1 MIIDLK
7 SLIKKQNHEPKHAKE
22 KPAKNKKWRLLG
34 KILLISLAVVVLI
47 TGIAGLTLLNYIVRT
62 TPEIDP
68 NNIYDLLA
76 RTSVILDDQGEK
88 IQSIETEEYRTN
100 ISIEVMPEN
109 LIDAFVAIEDKT
121 FYEHHGFNYVRLMGA
136 IKDGIFKGER
146 IQGTSTITQQL
157 ARNLYLTNERTMIRK
172 LREAYYT
179 IQLERALEKDEI
191 MEAYLNTIF
200 LGFNSYGVETASRS
214 YFSKSASELTLEE
227 CATIAAIPKNP
238 SGFAPLKRFDSSEIA
253 ADDPNIVKRSSLYTL
268 LFNDR
273 FLDRQRQVLDQM
285 LEQQMISQEEWETA
299 RATDMKTAMNPA
311 ELIME
316 DVNSYFVDFLLQQV
330 RADLMTELNLD
341 GSEANRLLQGG
352 GLKIFSTLNREMQ
365 TIASEEF
372 KKNAN
377 FPRVVNLK
385 KDRAGNVLDSEGR
398 VILYNRASYFD
409 GDGNFLLTPS
419 EYSVDS
425 GGNLVL
431 LAGKRL
437 NFYKTQ
443 TSSGTDY
450 NIEFKNLYHV
460 TDGVFYVNNGG
471 TINVGKKYKSRDE
484 AGNLIIDESFFFD
497 HPEFFHFGD
506 NGIFLQQDQY
516 ALRQDVVQPQGAMV
530 ISDWHTGQIKAM
542 VGGRNLNGRKLYNR
556 AVSPR
561 QPGSAIKP
569 IGVYGPALQFDPKD
583 KTQWTAS
590 SYIEDAEFY
599 VEGKLWPKNWYEG
612 YRGYATLRKSVEQSM
627 NINAVKVLE
636 DIGIQKSLDFLEG
649 LGVTSLEKDDRNLAA
664 LGLGGMTRGISPLE
678 MTAAYSAFP
687 NGGEYIAPAAYT
699 KVLDGEGNVLIE
711 KESYRNQAM
720 DKGVAFIMT
729 DILRTTVSQGIAR
742 SAAIPNQPVAGKTGT
757 TTDNYDS
764 WFSGFTPQFASAV
777 WIGNDYNVELS
788 EGSAAAAKLWSTIM
802 RQVSEG
808 IPTGSYPVPDN
819 VEKKYGEYYLLGTYA
834 IRKQP
839 TAPPPEVTEGAI
851 TGGGITSEGGVV
863 TPPDP
868 RDPPIPG
875 PEPDPVTPPVPPADP
890 VTPPAPPEEP
900 VDDMP
905 EWLKPEGDD

>member
-1 MIIDLK
+1 MTQK
-7 SLIKKQNHEPKHAKE
+7 ETHEPKHAKE
-22 KPAKNKKWRLLG
+22 KPVKNKKRLLL
-34 KILLISLAVVVLI
+34 KILLIFLATVVLV
-47 TGIAGLTLLNYIVRT
+47 TGIAGLTLLSYIVRT

-76 RTSVILDDQGEK
+76 RTSVIVDDQGNK

-100 ISIEVMPEN
+100 ISIEQMPEN
-109 LIDAFVAIEDKT
+109 LVNAFVAIEDKT
-121 FYEHHGFNYVRLMGA
+121 FYEHNGFNYVRLMGA
-136 IKDGIFKGER
+136 LKDSIFEGER

-157 ARNLYLTNERTMIRK
+157 ARNLYLTNERTIIRK

-179 IQLERALEKDEI
+179 IQLERALDKDEI

-200 LGFNSYGVETASRS
+200 LGFNSYGVETASKS
-214 YFSKSASELTLEE
+214 YFSKSAAELTLEE
-227 CATIAAIPKNP
+227 CAAIAAIPKNP
-238 SGFAPLKRFDSSEIA
+238 SGFAPLKRFDSSEIP
-253 ADDPNIVKRSSLYTL
+253 ADDPNIVRRSSLYTL
-268 LFNDR
+268 IFNDR
-273 FLDRQRQVLDQM
+273 FLDRQRQILDQM
-285 LEQQMISQEEWETA
+285 LEQGMITQEELEA
-299 RATDMKTAMNPA
+299 AKAVDMKRAMNPA
-311 ELIME
+311 ELVLE
-316 DVNSYFVDFLLQQV
+316 DVNSYFIDFLLQQV
-330 RADLMTELNLD
+330 RGDLMTELNID
-341 GSEANRLLQGG
+341 GTEASRLLQGG
-352 GLKIFSTLNREMQ
+352 GLKIFSTLNTGMQ
-365 TIASEEF
+365 NIASEEF
-372 KKNAN
+372 KKNTN

-385 KDRAGNVLDSEGR
+385 KDRAGNILDSEGR
-398 VILYNRASYFD
+398 SILYNRATYFD
-409 GDGNFLLTPS
+409 GNGNFLLSPS
-419 EYSVDS
+419 EYTVDS
-425 GGNLVL
+425 EGNLIL

-450 NIEFKNLYHV
+450 SIEFKNLYHI

-471 TINVGKKYKSRDE
+471 TINIGKKYKSRDD
-484 AGNLIIDESFFFD
+484 AGNLIIDESFLFD

-506 NGIFLQQDQY
+506 SGIFLEPGQY

-556 AVSPR
+556 AMSPR

-569 IGVYGPALQFDPKD
+569 IGVYGPALQFDPED

-590 SYIEDAEFY
+590 SYIEDAEFF

-612 YRGYATLRKSVEQSM
+612 YRGYVTLRNSVEQSI
-627 NINAVKVLE
+627 NVNAVKVLE
-636 DIGIQKSLDFLEG
+636 DIGIRKSLDFLEG
-649 LGVTSLEKDDRNLAA
+649 LGVTSLKNDDHNLAA
-664 LGLGGMTRGISPLE
+664 LGLGGMTVGISPLE

-687 NGGEYIAPAAYT
+687 NGGEYIAPSAYT

-711 KESYRNQAM
+711 KESYRHQAM

-729 DILRTTVSQGIAR
+729 DILRTTVSRGIAH
-742 SAAIPNQPVAGKTGT
+742 SATVPNQPVAGKTGT

-764 WFSGFTPQFASAV
+764 WFSGFTPQYASAL

-802 RQVSEG
+802 KRVLEG
-808 IPTGSYPVPDN
+808 VPTGAYPAPDN

-851 TGGGITSEGGVV
+851 TGGGITNEGGVV
-863 TPPDP
+863 NPPDP

-875 PEPDPVTPPVPPADP
+875 PEPVNPPAPPADP
-890 VTPPAPPEEP
+890 VTPPAPPSEP
-900 VDDMP
+900 TDDMP
-905 EWLKPEGDD
+905 EWLKPEGED

>member
-1 MIIDLK
+1 MTQK
-7 SLIKKQNHEPKHAKE
+7 ETHEPKHAKE
-22 KPAKNKKWRLLG
+22 KPVKNKKKRLLL
-34 KILLISLAVVVLI
+34 KILLIFLATVVLV
-47 TGIAGLTLLNYIVRT
+47 TGIAGLTLLSYIVRT

-76 RTSVILDDQGEK
+76 RTSVIVDDQGNK

-100 ISIEVMPEN
+100 ISIEQIPEN
-109 LIDAFVAIEDKT
+109 LVNAFIAIEDKT
-121 FYEHHGFNYVRLMGA
+121 FYEHNGFNYVRLMGA
-136 IKDGIFKGER
+136 VKDSIFEGER

-179 IQLERALEKDEI
+179 IQLERALDKDEI

-200 LGFNSYGVETASRS
+200 LGFNSYGVETASKS
-214 YFSKSASELTLEE
+214 YFSKTAAELTLEE
-227 CATIAAIPKNP
+227 CAAIASIPKNP
-238 SGFAPLKRFDSSEIA
+238 SGFALLKRFDSSEIP
-253 ADDPNIVKRSSLYTL
+253 ADDPNIVRRSSLYTL

-273 FLDRQRQVLDQM
+273 FLDRQRQILDQM
-285 LEQQMISQEEWETA
+285 LEQGMITQEELEA
-299 RATDMKTAMNPA
+299 AKAVDMKTAMNPA
-311 ELIME
+311 ELVME
-316 DVNSYFVDFLLQQV
+316 DVNSYFIDFLLQQV
-330 RADLMTELNLD
+330 RGDLMTELNID
-341 GSEANRLLQGG
+341 GTEASRLLQGG
-352 GLKIFSTLNREMQ
+352 GLKIFSTLNTGMQ
-365 TIASEEF
+365 NIASEEF
-372 KKNAN
+372 KKNTN

-385 KDRAGNVLDSEGR
+385 KDRAGNILDSEGR
-398 VILYNRASYFD
+398 IILYNRVTYFD
-409 GDGNFLLTPS
+409 GNGNFLLSPS
-419 EYSVDS
+419 EYTVDPE
-425 GGNLVL
+425 GNLIL

-450 NIEFKNLYHV
+450 SIEFKNLYHI

-471 TINVGKKYKSRDE
+471 TINIGKKYKSRDD
-484 AGNLIIDESFFFD
+484 AGNLIIDESFLFD

-506 NGIFLQQDQY
+506 NGIFLEPGQF

-556 AVSPR
+556 AMSPR

-569 IGVYGPALQFDPKD
+569 IGVYGPALQFDPED

-590 SYIEDAEFY
+590 SYIEDAEFF

-612 YRGYATLRKSVEQSM
+612 YRGYVTLRNSIEQSI
-627 NINAVKVLE
+627 NVNAVKVLE
-636 DIGIQKSLDFLEG
+636 DIGIRKSLDFLEG
-649 LGVTSLEKDDRNLAA
+649 LGVTSLKNDDHNLAA
-664 LGLGGMTRGISPLE
+664 LGLGGMTVGISPLE

-687 NGGEYIAPAAYT
+687 NGGEYIAPSAYT
-699 KVLDGEGNVLIE
+699 KVLDAEGKVLIE
-711 KESYRNQAM
+711 KESYRHQAM

-729 DILRTTVSQGIAR
+729 DILRTTVSRGIAH
-742 SAAIPNQPVAGKTGT
+742 SATVPNQPVAGKTGT

-764 WFSGFTPQFASAV
+764 WFSGFTPQYASAL

-802 RQVSEG
+802 KRVLEG
-808 IPTGSYPVPDN
+808 VPTGAYPAPDN

-863 TPPDP
+863 NPPDP

-875 PEPDPVTPPVPPADP
+875 PEPVNPPAPPADP
-890 VTPPAPPEEP
+890 VTPPAPPSEP
-900 VDDMP
+900 TDDMP
-905 EWLKPEGDD
+905 EWLKPEGED

>member
-1 MIIDLK
+1 MTQK
-7 SLIKKQNHEPKHAKE
+7 ETHEPKHAKE
-22 KPAKNKKWRLLG
+22 KPVKNKKRLLL
-34 KILLISLAVVVLI
+34 KILLVFLAVVVLV
-47 TGIAGLTLLNYIVRT
+47 TGIAGLTLLSYIVRT

-76 RTSVILDDQGEK
+76 RTSVIVDDHGNK

-100 ISIEVMPEN
+100 ISIEQMPDN
-109 LIDAFVAIEDKT
+109 LVNAFVAIEDKT
-121 FYEHHGFNYVRLMGA
+121 FYEHNGFNYVRLMGA
-136 IKDGIFKGER
+136 LKDSLFEGER

-179 IQLERALEKDEI
+179 IQLERALDKDEI

-200 LGFNSYGVETASRS
+200 LGFNSYGVETASKS
-214 YFSKSASELTLEE
+214 YFSKSAAELTLEE
-227 CATIAAIPKNP
+227 CAAIAAIPKNP
-238 SGFAPLKRFDSSEIA
+238 SGFAPLKRFDSSEIP
-253 ADDPNIVKRSSLYTL
+253 ADDPNIVRRSSLYTL

-273 FLDRQRQVLDQM
+273 FLDRQRQILDQM
-285 LEQQMISQEEWETA
+285 LEQGMITQDELEA
-299 RATDMKTAMNPA
+299 AKAVDMKTAMNPA
-311 ELIME
+311 ELVLE
-316 DVNSYFVDFLLQQV
+316 DVNSYFIDFLLQQV
-330 RADLMTELNLD
+330 RADLMTELNID
-341 GSEANRLLQGG
+341 GTEASRLLQGG
-352 GLKIFSTLNREMQ
+352 GLKIFSTLNTEMQ
-365 TIASEEF
+365 NIASEEF
-372 KKNAN
+372 KKNTN

-385 KDRAGNVLDSEGR
+385 KDRVGNILDSEGR
-398 VILYNRASYFD
+398 IILYNRATYFD
-409 GDGNFLLTPS
+409 GDGNFLLSPS
-419 EYSVDS
+419 EYTVDPE
-425 GGNLVL
+425 GNLIL

-450 NIEFKNLYHV
+450 SIEFKNLYHI

-471 TINVGKKYKSRDE
+471 TINIGKKYKSRDD
-484 AGNLIIDESFFFD
+484 AGNLIIEESFLFD
-497 HPEFFHFGD
+497 HPEFLHFGD
-506 NGIFLQQDQY
+506 NGIFLEPGQY

-556 AVSPR
+556 AMSPR

-569 IGVYGPALQFDPKD
+569 IGVYGPALQFDPED

-590 SYIEDAEFY
+590 SYIEDAEFF

-612 YRGYATLRKSVEQSM
+612 YRGYVTLRNSVEQSI
-627 NINAVKVLE
+627 NVNAVKVLE
-636 DIGIQKSLDFLEG
+636 DIGIRKSLDFLEG
-649 LGVTSLEKDDRNLAA
+649 LGVTSLKNDDHNLAA
-664 LGLGGMTRGISPLE
+664 LGLGGMTVGISPLE

-687 NGGEYIAPAAYT
+687 NGGEYIAPSAYT
-699 KVLDGEGNVLIE
+699 KVLDAEGNVLIE
-711 KESYRNQAM
+711 KESYRHQAM

-729 DILRTTVSQGIAR
+729 DILRTTVSRGIAH
-742 SAAIPNQPVAGKTGT
+742 SATVPNQPVAGKTGT

-764 WFSGFTPQFASAV
+764 WFSGFTPQYASAL

-802 RQVSEG
+802 KRVLEG
-808 IPTGSYPVPDN
+808 VPTGTYPAPDN
-819 VEKKYGEYYLLGTYA
+819 VEKKYGEYYLLGTYN

-863 TPPDP
+863 NPPDP

-875 PEPDPVTPPVPPADP
+875 PEP
-890 VTPPAPPEEP
+890 VTPPAPPADPGTPPPSEP
-900 VDDMP
+900 TDDMP

>member
-1 MIIDLK
+1 MTQK
-7 SLIKKQNHEPKHAKE
+7 ETHEPKHAKE
-22 KPAKNKKWRLLG
+22 KPVKNKKRLLL
-34 KILLISLAVVVLI
+34 KILLIFLAVVVLV
-47 TGIAGLTLLNYIVRT
+47 TGIAGLTLLSYIVRT

-76 RTSVILDDQGEK
+76 RTSVIVDDQGNK

-100 ISIEVMPEN
+100 ISIEQMPDN
-109 LIDAFVAIEDKT
+109 LVNAFVAIEDKT
-121 FYEHHGFNYVRLMGA
+121 FYEHNGFNYVRLMGA
-136 IKDGIFKGER
+136 LKDSLFEGAR

-179 IQLERALEKDEI
+179 IQLERALDKDEI

-200 LGFNSYGVETASRS
+200 LGFNSYGVETASKS
-214 YFSKSASELTLEE
+214 YFSKSAAELTLEE
-227 CATIAAIPKNP
+227 CAAIAAIPKNP
-238 SGFAPLKRFDSSEIA
+238 SGFAPLKRFDSSEIP
-253 ADDPNIVKRSSLYTL
+253 ADDPNIVRRSSLYTL

-273 FLDRQRQVLDQM
+273 FLDRQRQILDQM
-285 LEQQMISQEEWETA
+285 LEQGMITQDELEA
-299 RATDMKTAMNPA
+299 AKAVDMKTAMNPA
-311 ELIME
+311 ELVLE
-316 DVNSYFVDFLLQQV
+316 DVNSYFIDFLLQQV
-330 RADLMTELNLD
+330 RADLMTELNID
-341 GSEANRLLQGG
+341 GTEASRLLQGG
-352 GLKIFSTLNREMQ
+352 GLKIFSTLNTEMQ
-365 TIASEEF
+365 NIASEEF
-372 KKNAN
+372 KKNTN

-385 KDRAGNVLDSEGR
+385 KDRAGNILDSEGR
-398 VILYNRASYFD
+398 IILYNRGTYFD
-409 GDGNFLLTPS
+409 GNGNFLLSPS
-419 EYSVDS
+419 EYTVDPE
-425 GGNLVL
+425 GNLIL

-450 NIEFKNLYHV
+450 SIEFKNLYHI

-471 TINVGKKYKSRDE
+471 TINIGKKYKSRDD
-484 AGNLIIDESFFFD
+484 AGNLIIEESFLFD

-506 NGIFLQQDQY
+506 NGIFLEPGQY

-556 AVSPR
+556 AMSPR

-569 IGVYGPALQFDPKD
+569 IGVYGPALQFDPED

-590 SYIEDAEFY
+590 SYIEDAEFF

-612 YRGYATLRKSVEQSM
+612 YRGYVTLRNSVEQSI
-627 NINAVKVLE
+627 NVNAVKVLE
-636 DIGIQKSLDFLEG
+636 DIGIRKSLDFLEG
-649 LGVTSLEKDDRNLAA
+649 LGVTSLKNDDHNLAA
-664 LGLGGMTRGISPLE
+664 LGLGGMTVGISPLE

-687 NGGEYIAPAAYT
+687 NGGEYIAPSAYT
-699 KVLDGEGNVLIE
+699 KVLDAEGNVLIE
-711 KESYRNQAM
+711 KESYRHQAM

-729 DILRTTVSQGIAR
+729 DILRTTVSRGIAH
-742 SAAIPNQPVAGKTGT
+742 SATVPNQPVAGKTGT

-764 WFSGFTPQFASAV
+764 WFSGFTPQYASAL

-802 RQVSEG
+802 KRVLEG
-808 IPTGSYPVPDN
+808 APTGTYPAPDN
-819 VEKKYGEYYLLGTYA
+819 VEKKYGEYYLLGTYN

-863 TPPDP
+863 NPPDP

-875 PEPDPVTPPVPPADP
+875 PEPVTPPAPPADP
-890 VTPPAPPEEP
+890 VTLPPSEP
-900 VDDMP
+900 TDDMP

>member
-1 MIIDLK
+1 MTQK
-7 SLIKKQNHEPKHAKE
+7 ETHEPKHAKE
-22 KPAKNKKWRLLG
+22 KPVKNKKKRLLL
-34 KILLISLAVVVLI
+34 KILLIFLATVVLV
-47 TGIAGLTLLNYIVRT
+47 TGIAGLTLLSYIVRT

-76 RTSVILDDQGEK
+76 RTSVIVDDQGNK

-100 ISIEVMPEN
+100 ISIEQIPEN
-109 LIDAFVAIEDKT
+109 LVNAFIAIEDKT
-121 FYEHHGFNYVRLMGA
+121 FYEHNGFNYVRLMGA
-136 IKDGIFKGER
+136 LKDSIFEGER

-179 IQLERALEKDEI
+179 IQLERALDKDEI

-200 LGFNSYGVETASRS
+200 LGFNSYGVETASKS
-214 YFSKSASELTLEE
+214 YFSKTAAELTLEE
-227 CATIAAIPKNP
+227 CAAIASIPKNP
-238 SGFAPLKRFDSSEIA
+238 SGFALLKRFDSSEIP
-253 ADDPNIVKRSSLYTL
+253 ADDPNIVRRSSLYTL

-273 FLDRQRQVLDQM
+273 FLDRQRQILDQM
-285 LEQQMISQEEWETA
+285 LEQGMITQEELEA
-299 RATDMKTAMNPA
+299 AKAVDMKTAMNPA
-311 ELIME
+311 ELVME
-316 DVNSYFVDFLLQQV
+316 DVNSYFIDFLLQQV
-330 RADLMTELNLD
+330 RGDLMTELNID
-341 GSEANRLLQGG
+341 GTEASRLLQGG
-352 GLKIFSTLNREMQ
+352 GLKIFSTLNTGMQ
-365 TIASEEF
+365 NIASEEF
-372 KKNAN
+372 KKNTN

-385 KDRAGNVLDSEGR
+385 KDRAGNILDSEGR
-398 VILYNRASYFD
+398 IILYNRVTYFD
-409 GDGNFLLTPS
+409 GNGNFLLSPS
-419 EYSVDS
+419 EYTVDPE
-425 GGNLVL
+425 GNLIL

-450 NIEFKNLYHV
+450 SIEFKNLYHI

-471 TINVGKKYKSRDE
+471 TINIGKKYKSRDD
-484 AGNLIIDESFFFD
+484 AGNLIIDESFLFD

-506 NGIFLQQDQY
+506 NGIFLEPGQF

-556 AVSPR
+556 AMSPR

-569 IGVYGPALQFDPKD
+569 IGVYGPALQFDPED

-590 SYIEDAEFY
+590 SYIEDAEFF
-599 VEGKLWPKNWYEG
+599 VKGKLWPKNWYEG
-612 YRGYATLRKSVEQSM
+612 YRGYVTLRNSIEQSI
-627 NINAVKVLE
+627 NVNAVKVLE
-636 DIGIQKSLDFLEG
+636 DIGIRKSLDFLEG
-649 LGVTSLEKDDRNLAA
+649 LGVTSLKNDDHNLAA
-664 LGLGGMTRGISPLE
+664 LGLGGMTVGISPLE

-687 NGGEYIAPAAYT
+687 NGGEYIAPSAYT
-699 KVLDGEGNVLIE
+699 KVLDAEGKVLIE
-711 KESYRNQAM
+711 KESYRHQAM

-729 DILRTTVSQGIAR
+729 DILRTTVSRGIAH
-742 SAAIPNQPVAGKTGT
+742 SATVPNQPVAGKTGT

-764 WFSGFTPQFASAV
+764 WFSGFTPQYASAL

-802 RQVSEG
+802 KRVLEG
-808 IPTGSYPVPDN
+808 VPTGAYPAPDN

-863 TPPDP
+863 NPPDP

-875 PEPDPVTPPVPPADP
+875 PEPVNPPAPPADP
-890 VTPPAPPEEP
+890 VTPPAPPSEP
-900 VDDMP
+900 TDDMP
-905 EWLKPEGDD
+905 EWLKPEGED

>member
-1 MIIDLK
+1 MTQK
-7 SLIKKQNHEPKHAKE
+7 ETHEPKHAKE
-22 KPAKNKKWRLLG
+22 KPVKNKKRLLL
-34 KILLISLAVVVLI
+34 KILLIFLATVVLV
-47 TGIAGLTLLNYIVRT
+47 TGIAGLTLLSYIVRT

-76 RTSVILDDQGEK
+76 RTSVIVDDQGNK

-100 ISIEVMPEN
+100 ISIEQMPDN
-109 LIDAFVAIEDKT
+109 LVNAFVAIEDKT
-121 FYEHHGFNYVRLMGA
+121 FYEHNGFNYVRLMGA
-136 IKDGIFKGER
+136 LKDSIFEGER

-157 ARNLYLTNERTMIRK
+157 ARNLYLTNERTIIRK

-179 IQLERALEKDEI
+179 IQLERALDKDEI

-200 LGFNSYGVETASRS
+200 LGFNSYGVETASKS
-214 YFSKSASELTLEE
+214 YFSKSAAELTLEE
-227 CATIAAIPKNP
+227 CAAIAAIPKNP
-238 SGFAPLKRFDSSEIA
+238 SGFAPLKRFDSSEIP
-253 ADDPNIVKRSSLYTL
+253 ADDPNIVRRSSLYTL
-268 LFNDR
+268 IFNDR
-273 FLDRQRQVLDQM
+273 FLDRQRQILDQM
-285 LEQQMISQEEWETA
+285 LEQDMITQDELEA
-299 RATDMKTAMNPA
+299 AKAVDMKTAMNPA
-311 ELIME
+311 ELVLE
-316 DVNSYFVDFLLQQV
+316 DVNSYFIDFLLQQV
-330 RADLMTELNLD
+330 RGDLMTELNID
-341 GSEANRLLQGG
+341 GTEASRLLQGG
-352 GLKIFSTLNREMQ
+352 GLKIFSTLNTGMQ
-365 TIASEEF
+365 NIASEEF
-372 KKNAN
+372 KKNTN

-385 KDRAGNVLDSEGR
+385 KDRAGNILDSEGR
-398 VILYNRASYFD
+398 IILYNRATYFD
-409 GDGNFLLTPS
+409 GNGNFLLSPS
-419 EYSVDS
+419 EYTVDS
-425 GGNLVL
+425 EGNLIL

-450 NIEFKNLYHV
+450 SIEFKNLYHI

-471 TINVGKKYKSRDE
+471 TINIGKKYKSRDD
-484 AGNLIIDESFFFD
+484 AGNLIIDESFLFD

-506 NGIFLQQDQY
+506 SGIFLEPGQY

-556 AVSPR
+556 AMSPR

-569 IGVYGPALQFDPKD
+569 IGVYGPALQFDPED

-590 SYIEDAEFY
+590 SYIEDAEFF

-612 YRGYATLRKSVEQSM
+612 YRGYVTLRNSVEQSI
-627 NINAVKVLE
+627 NVNAVKVLE
-636 DIGIQKSLDFLEG
+636 DIGIRKSLDFLEG
-649 LGVTSLEKDDRNLAA
+649 LGVTSLKNDDHNLAA
-664 LGLGGMTRGISPLE
+664 LGLGGMTVGISPLE

-687 NGGEYIAPAAYT
+687 NGGEYIAPSAYT

-711 KESYRNQAM
+711 KESYRHQAM

-729 DILRTTVSQGIAR
+729 DILRTTVSRGIAH
-742 SAAIPNQPVAGKTGT
+742 SATVPGQPVAGKTGT

-764 WFSGFTPQFASAV
+764 WFSGFTPQYASAL

-802 RQVSEG
+802 KRVLEG
-808 IPTGSYPVPDN
+808 VPTGDYPAPGN
-819 VEKKYGEYYLLGTYA
+819 VEKKYGEYYLLGTYT

-839 TAPPPEVTEGAI
+839 TAPPPEVTEEAI
-851 TGGGITSEGGVV
+851 TTDGGVV
-863 TPPDP
+863 NPPDP

-875 PEPDPVTPPVPPADP
+875 PDPRDPPVPGPEPVTPPNPPANP
-890 VTPPAPPEEP
+890 TPPE
-900 VDDMP
+900 DDTP
-905 EWLKPEGDD
+905 EWLKPEGED

>member
-1 MIIDLK
+1 MTQK
-7 SLIKKQNHEPKHAKE
+7 ETHEPKHAKE
-22 KPAKNKKWRLLG
+22 KPVKNKKKRLLL
-34 KILLISLAVVVLI
+34 KILLIFLATVVLV
-47 TGIAGLTLLNYIVRT
+47 TGIAGLTLLSYIVRT

-76 RTSVILDDQGEK
+76 RTSVIVDDQGNK

-100 ISIEVMPEN
+100 ISIEQIPEN
-109 LIDAFVAIEDKT
+109 LVNAFIAIEDKT
-121 FYEHHGFNYVRLMGA
+121 FYEHNGFNYVRLMGA
-136 IKDGIFKGER
+136 LKDSIFEGER

-179 IQLERALEKDEI
+179 IQLERALDKDEI

-200 LGFNSYGVETASRS
+200 LGFNSYGVETASKS
-214 YFSKSASELTLEE
+214 YFSKTAAELTLEE
-227 CATIAAIPKNP
+227 CAAIASIPKNP
-238 SGFAPLKRFDSSEIA
+238 SGFALLKRFDSSEIP
-253 ADDPNIVKRSSLYTL
+253 ADDPNIVRRSSLYTL

-273 FLDRQRQVLDQM
+273 FLDRQRQILDQM
-285 LEQQMISQEEWETA
+285 LEQGMITQEELEA
-299 RATDMKTAMNPA
+299 AKAVDMKTAMNPA
-311 ELIME
+311 ELVME
-316 DVNSYFVDFLLQQV
+316 DVNSYFIDFLLQQV
-330 RADLMTELNLD
+330 RGDLMTELNID
-341 GSEANRLLQGG
+341 GTEASRLLQGG
-352 GLKIFSTLNREMQ
+352 GLKIFSTLNTGMQ
-365 TIASEEF
+365 NIASEEF
-372 KKNAN
+372 KKNTN

-385 KDRAGNVLDSEGR
+385 KDRAGNILDSEGR
-398 VILYNRASYFD
+398 IILYNRVTYFD
-409 GDGNFLLTPS
+409 GNGNFLLSPS
-419 EYSVDS
+419 EYTVDPE
-425 GGNLVL
+425 GNLIL

-450 NIEFKNLYHV
+450 SIEFKNLYHI

-471 TINVGKKYKSRDE
+471 TINIGKKYKSRDD
-484 AGNLIIDESFFFD
+484 AGNLIIDESFLFD

-506 NGIFLQQDQY
+506 NGIFLEPGQF

-556 AVSPR
+556 AMSPR

-569 IGVYGPALQFDPKD
+569 IGVYGPALQFDPED

-590 SYIEDAEFY
+590 SYIEDAEFF
-599 VEGKLWPKNWYEG
+599 VEGKPWPKNWYEG
-612 YRGYATLRKSVEQSM
+612 YRGYVTLRNSIEQSI
-627 NINAVKVLE
+627 NVNAVKVLE
-636 DIGIQKSLDFLEG
+636 DIGIRKSLDFLEG
-649 LGVTSLEKDDRNLAA
+649 LGVTSLKNDDHNLAA
-664 LGLGGMTRGISPLE
+664 LGLGGMTVGISPLE

-687 NGGEYIAPAAYT
+687 NGGEYIAPSAYT
-699 KVLDGEGNVLIE
+699 KVLDAEGKVLIE
-711 KESYRNQAM
+711 KESYRHQAM

-729 DILRTTVSQGIAR
+729 DILRTTVSRGIAH
-742 SAAIPNQPVAGKTGT
+742 SATVPNQPVAGKTGT

-764 WFSGFTPQFASAV
+764 WFSGFTPQYASAL

-802 RQVSEG
+802 KRVLEG
-808 IPTGSYPVPDN
+808 VPTGAYPAPDN

-863 TPPDP
+863 NPPDP

-875 PEPDPVTPPVPPADP
+875 PEPVNPPAPPADP
-890 VTPPAPPEEP
+890 VTPPAPPSEP
-900 VDDMP
+900 TDDMP
-905 EWLKPEGDD
+905 EWLKPEGED

>member
-1 MIIDLK
+1 MTQK
-7 SLIKKQNHEPKHAKE
+7 ETHEPKHAKE
-22 KPAKNKKWRLLG
+22 KPVKNKKKRLLL
-34 KILLISLAVVVLI
+34 KILLIFLATVVLV
-47 TGIAGLTLLNYIVRT
+47 TGIAGLTLLSYIVRT

-76 RTSVILDDQGEK
+76 RTSVIVDDQGNK

-100 ISIEVMPEN
+100 ISIEQIPEN
-109 LIDAFVAIEDKT
+109 LVNAFIAIEDKT
-121 FYEHHGFNYVRLMGA
+121 FYEHNGFNYVRLMGA
-136 IKDGIFKGER
+136 LKDSIFEGER

-179 IQLERALEKDEI
+179 IQLERALDKDEI

-200 LGFNSYGVETASRS
+200 LGFNSYGVETASKS
-214 YFSKSASELTLEE
+214 YFSKTAAELTLEE
-227 CATIAAIPKNP
+227 CAAIASIPKNP
-238 SGFAPLKRFDSSEIA
+238 SGFALLKRFDSSEIP
-253 ADDPNIVKRSSLYTL
+253 ADDPNIVRRSSLYTL

-273 FLDRQRQVLDQM
+273 FLDRQRQILDQM
-285 LEQQMISQEEWETA
+285 LEQGMITQEELEA
-299 RATDMKTAMNPA
+299 AKAVDMKTAMNPA
-311 ELIME
+311 ELVME
-316 DVNSYFVDFLLQQV
+316 DVNSYFIDFLLQQV
-330 RADLMTELNLD
+330 RGDLMTELNID
-341 GSEANRLLQGG
+341 GTEASRLLQGG
-352 GLKIFSTLNREMQ
+352 GLKIFSTLNTGMQ
-365 TIASEEF
+365 NIASEEF
-372 KKNAN
+372 KKNTN

-385 KDRAGNVLDSEGR
+385 KDRAGNILDSEGR
-398 VILYNRASYFD
+398 IILYNRVTYFD
-409 GDGNFLLTPS
+409 GNGNFLLSPS
-419 EYSVDS
+419 EYTVDPE
-425 GGNLVL
+425 GNLIL

-450 NIEFKNLYHV
+450 SIEFKNLYHI

-471 TINVGKKYKSRDE
+471 TINIGKKYKSRDD
-484 AGNLIIDESFFFD
+484 AGNLIIDESFLFD

-506 NGIFLQQDQY
+506 NGIFLEPGQF

-556 AVSPR
+556 AMSPR

-569 IGVYGPALQFDPKD
+569 IGVYGPALQFDPED

-590 SYIEDAEFY
+590 SYIEDAEFF

-612 YRGYATLRKSVEQSM
+612 YRGYVTLRNSIEQSI
-627 NINAVKVLE
+627 NVNAVKVLE
-636 DIGIQKSLDFLEG
+636 DIGIRKSLDFLEG
-649 LGVTSLEKDDRNLAA
+649 LGVTSLKNDDHNLAA
-664 LGLGGMTRGISPLE
+664 LGLGGMTVGISPLE

-687 NGGEYIAPAAYT
+687 NGGEYIAPSAYT
-699 KVLDGEGNVLIE
+699 KVLDAEGKVLIE
-711 KESYRNQAM
+711 KESYRHQAM

-729 DILRTTVSQGIAR
+729 DILRTTVSRGIAH
-742 SAAIPNQPVAGKTGT
+742 SATVPNQPVAGKTGT

-764 WFSGFTPQFASAV
+764 WFSGFTPQYASAL

-802 RQVSEG
+802 KRVLEG
-808 IPTGSYPVPDN
+808 VPTGAYPAPDN

-863 TPPDP
+863 NPPDP

-875 PEPDPVTPPVPPADP
+875 PEPVNPPAPPADP
-890 VTPPAPPEEP
+890 VTPPAPPSEP
-900 VDDMP
+900 TDDMP
-905 EWLKPEGDD
+905 EWLKPEGED